1 MSNVVAVLDADVPVP
16 ILSCDLLLTAFDHD
30 LYRPVTTPRILDEV
44 ERNLVEAHPDLE
56 PGRLRR
62 RVEHMQ
68 RALELHMRADTGS
81 AVGGINHKD
90 HHVVAAALEAS
101 ADVVVTNDRRLQRE
115 IDALDEPL
123 EALSADEFAT
133 GLVASDAHVMDAV
146 IDDLVAKR
154 VMRPI
159 SRDDLLSRLERAF
172 PSLVAALA

>member
-1 MSNVVAVLDADVPVP
+1 MSNVVAVLDADVLVP

-30 LYRPVTTPRILDEV
+30 LYRPVITPRIFDEV
-44 ERNLVEAHPDLE
+44 ERNLVGAHPDTE

-62 RVEHMQ
+62 RVEHMR
-68 RALELHMRADTGS
+68 RALELHTRADTGN
-81 AVGGINHKD
+81 AVGGINPKD
-90 HHVVAAALEAS
+90 HHVVAAGVEAN

-115 IDALDEPL
+115 ISALEEPI

-133 GLVASDAHVMDAV
+133 GLVASAARVMDAV

-154 VMRPI
+154 VVRPV
-159 SRDDLLSRLERAF
+159 SRDDLLSRLERTF

>member
-1 MSNVVAVLDADVPVP
+1 MVAVLDADVLVP

-30 LYRPVTTPRILDEV
+30 LYRPVITPRILDEV
-44 ERNLVEAHPDLE
+44 ERNLVGAHPDTE

-62 RVEHMQ
+62 RIEHMR
-68 RALELHMRADTGS
+68 RALELHTRADTES
-81 AVGGINHKD
+81 AVDGINPKD
-90 HHVVAAALEAS
+90 HHVVATALEAN

-115 IDALDEPL
+115 IDALGEPL
-123 EALSADEFAT
+123 GALSADEFAT
-133 GLVASDAHVMDAV
+133 GLVASDAHLMGAV

-154 VMRPI
+154 VVRPV

>member
-1 MSNVVAVLDADVPVP
+1 MVAVLDADVLVP
-16 ILSCDLLLTAFDHD
+16 ILTCDLLLTAFDHD
-30 LYRPVTTPRILDEV
+30 LYRPVITPRIFEEV

-62 RVEHMQ
+62 RVEHMH
-68 RALELHMRADTGS
+68 RALKLHTRADTGS
-81 AVGGINHKD
+81 AVGGINAKD
-90 HHVVAAALEAS
+90 HHVVAAALDAR

-123 EALSADEFAT
+123 GALTADEFAT
-133 GLVASDAHVMDAV
+133 GLVAGDAHVIDAV

-154 VMRPI
+154 VVRPV
-159 SRDDLLSRLERAF
+159 SRDDLLSQLERAF